1 MLGKKRKL
9 LSDSK
14 NDKFLLKLYEILN
27 KEEYNKIIQW
37 SQNGSFIIISNVQAL
52 TKNILPIYF
61 NHQNYSSFVRQLN
74 MYNFHKI
81 RTKPNINE
89 QYFINKFLKKK
100 KTLKKIK

>member
-37 SQNGSFIIISNVQAL
+37 SQNGSFIIISNVQAN
-52 TKNILPIYF
+52 KE
-61 NHQNYSSFVRQLN
+61 YSS
-74 MYNFHKI
+74 
-81 RTKPNINE
+81 NIFQSPE
-89 QYFINKFLKKK
+89 LFIFCQTTQYV
-100 KTLKKIK
+100 